1 MYFISYFLTI
11 KMSDA
16 SDESNIIH
24 TTKTEKLSK
33 INKNW
38 KSLQLPN
45 KIAIKKMLVEAQ
57 LLVHLSILLLI

>member
-1 MYFISYFLTI
+1 
-11 KMSDA
+11 MSDA

-57 LLVHLSILLLI
+57 LLVHLSTVLLT